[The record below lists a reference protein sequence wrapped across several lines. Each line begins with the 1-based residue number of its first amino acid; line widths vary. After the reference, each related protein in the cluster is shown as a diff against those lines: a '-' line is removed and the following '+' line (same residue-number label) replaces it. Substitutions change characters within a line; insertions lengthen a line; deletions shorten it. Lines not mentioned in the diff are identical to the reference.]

1 MDAVISI
8 PRKGETNGSVVIRE
22 FAEGA
27 AYIDFAIHLK
37 IVDRYTESPVP
48 EFESVYKP

>member
-1 MDAVISI
+1 MDAVIAI
-8 PRKGETNGSVVIRE
+8 PRKGESYGSVVIRE

-37 IVDRYTESPVP
+37 VVDSYTESPVP
-48 EFESVYKP
+48 EFESVYSP